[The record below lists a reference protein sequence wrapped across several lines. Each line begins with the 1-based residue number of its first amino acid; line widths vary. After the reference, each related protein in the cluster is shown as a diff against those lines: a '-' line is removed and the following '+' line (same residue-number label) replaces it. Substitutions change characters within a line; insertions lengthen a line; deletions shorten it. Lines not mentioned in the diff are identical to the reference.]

1 MKKIWIDAGHG
12 GSDAGAVN
20 GTRYEKTDNLNFALK
35 LAELLCKNGVEITLT
50 RRGDVSMS
58 AAERIVL
65 EKGCDLAVSCH
76 RNAGASTASGVEIWL
91 HSHAPAHYVNWAS
104 DIIARLEKLGAKI
117 RPGTVAKGV
126 YKGYPGYPNSN
137 FWVNRDT
144 NSPSMLL
151 ELGFISNEIDNSFF
165 DKNIDKMAFEVAA
178 ACLTMLGL
186 EMKAP
191 EETKDKYTELLA
203 KHESLIRK
211 LKNLTEEFK

>member
-1 MKKIWIDAGHG
+1 MKKIRI
-12 GSDAGAVN
+12 DAGAVN

-65 EKGCDLAVSCH
+65 KKGCDLAVSCH

-91 HSHAPAHYVNWAS
+91 HSQAPARYVNWAS
-104 DIIARLEKLGAKI
+104 DIIDHLEKLGAKI

-126 YKGYPGYPNSN
+126 YKGYPKSN

-144 NSPSMLL
+144 NAPSMLL
-151 ELGFISNEIDNSFF
+151 ELGFISNESDNSFF

-178 ACLTMLGL
+178 ARLTMLGL
-186 EMKAP
+186 EIKVA
-191 EETKDKYTELLA
+191 EESEKKYTVPLA
-203 KHESLIRK
+203 KHESLITK
-211 LKNLTEEFK
+211 PTNLTEEYNNGI